1 MSAHPLIWSTIIINS
16 HLGKCLFYT
25 VIFKY
30 MVSWWECISYTVD
43 FGAVIQG
50 LTPITVHFPCVLV
63 QDGGAACLAVVLWHR
78 QGVCLLPAFIMA
90 SAFWKCSRCAPGV
103 AVLSCWERRCWAYS
117 ACVTVTN
124 LFFFRRPVLVLELF
138 PETAYYAFS
147 VALKITLKVQKNRF
161 HYLTS
166 ASIGLSAPFSV

>member
-1 MSAHPLIWSTIIINS
+1 
-16 HLGKCLFYT
+16 
-25 VIFKY
+25 

-50 LTPITVHFPCVLV
+50 LTPIRVHFPCVLV

-103 AVLSCWERRCWAYS
+103 AVLSGWERRC
-117 ACVTVTN
+117 
-124 LFFFRRPVLVLELF
+124 
-138 PETAYYAFS
+138 
-147 VALKITLKVQKNRF
+147 
-161 HYLTS
+161 
-166 ASIGLSAPFSV
+166 